1 MTTRFA
7 CPFLKS
13 EVELTGERETHIE
26 LRHPDLLPE
35 YRQCLAQTLA
45 DPDLVRQSPRFSQAR
60 LFSSWF
66 AEVRGGKHLVVV
78 VLSQGTESLRN
89 WVVTAYLARR
99 LAEGDLL
106 WQRN

>member
-1 MTTRFA
+1 MVSA
-7 CPFLKS
+7 I
-13 EVELTGERETHIE
+13 HIFYQITANVW
-26 LRHPDLLPE
+26 HKP
-35 YRQCLAQTLA
+35 A
-45 DPDLVRQSPRFSQAR
+45 DPDLVRQSPRFGQAR
-60 LFSSWF
+60 LFSRWF